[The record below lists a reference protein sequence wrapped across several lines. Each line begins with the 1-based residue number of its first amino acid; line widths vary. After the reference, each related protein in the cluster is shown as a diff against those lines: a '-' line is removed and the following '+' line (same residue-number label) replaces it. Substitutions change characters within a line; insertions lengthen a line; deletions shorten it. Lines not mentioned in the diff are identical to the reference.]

1 MTTPSSALS
10 QGSRD
15 TFDTGPLSWVMGEI
29 RESLNRSK
37 AALLDANGQASEEQS
52 TTLRLAKSYLH
63 QANGALQIV
72 DVDGVAII
80 TETVEE
86 LLDRVDAGQL
96 KFSAELAGTVVAAY
110 QALIEYLEELLAG
123 MPHQPVR
130 LFPYYRSLLEARGAD
145 RIHPSD
151 LFFPNLAIRPQ
162 LPGAASVRTLSSE
175 DYTSLRK
182 RFERMLLPFLKSTN
196 EAAELASA
204 AQMRDIVAEIEAAQQ
219 NSQNR
224 SFWWVMGGFTEAVA
238 EGHIRN
244 ELYVKQLFGRI
255 NLQIRRLAQ
264 GSSSITERLLRD
276 ALFFIA
282 GIVNPSPRAQQIRAA
297 YQLDGL
303 VPADYET
310 RRYGQIDMD
319 ALAVARER
327 LAQAKNVWNRIAGGD
342 ASAADAFEHEMRM
355 LADAG
360 MKLNSPTL
368 SKLLRELKGIAR
380 HAAHAGSGDILGL
393 EMATC
398 LLFVEHALANINRL
412 PDNFPDRANALTAR
426 LLAVVSGEQSIDSP
440 QWMDDMSREAQQRQT
455 MEAVGAE
462 MQSSL
467 RQVEKM
473 LDEFFR
479 DPLQHD
485 ALGQIDRV
493 LHQIQG
499 ALAVLD
505 QEDAVRT
512 LEHTRE
518 VVKSFGD
525 PGEARDEEQFRKV
538 AQNVGALSF
547 FIESLQL
554 HADSAKDRFV
564 FDAERGLFQA
574 KLVEKKPLP
583 GSAHNEI
590 EPEAAAPGIIGP
602 DPATSSAQNPQ
613 TVEDELALHQR
624 QTIEIAMS
632 LSLEPDNSA
641 LQQQL
646 KESLEQIRLD
656 ATLIDNPEAGDRA
669 KAGIELLARP
679 DFSSHQEALASL
691 ITGAMPAQPAAES
704 LPSVVAPESDEAID
718 AELLEIF
725 LSEAEEVLAT
735 VAQTLP
741 QSRSAPH
748 SQEHLTTLRRSFH
761 TLKGSGRMVG
771 LFAFGEAAWSIEQVL
786 NLCLSESRGGD
797 PDLYA
802 LLEKAAELLGDW
814 VQDLRT
820 SGRSDQTP
828 DALVAAAERV
838 KAGEAFSYQDQ
849 KRSLDA
855 GASVGAVTD
864 GEAALDVHAVPFV
877 EPASE
882 TKPSIVAESG
892 SDAVT
897 EIEALQQAAQPKLE
911 TSNDDGLQL
920 TAVLPQSS
928 ESLDTDAEI
937 EFQPGDNEQGDGS
950 TLVETT
956 NSLLPSPEL
965 GMGTNEAI
973 ANESE
978 LPPLPEVEEIVLSH
992 MESQWFEPQP
1002 EVSPA
1007 EIAPIV
1013 QLPVALQPA
1022 SQPPV
1027 PQEHLVAIADVI
1039 EFPPLQASEPKINDN
1054 VKRIGDLEISLPL
1067 HNIYLAETD
1076 ELVRVLAQDIGEW
1089 RHEPERQVSVQSV
1102 HAAHSLAGSSA
1113 TVGFTPVHELAHALE
1128 MVLQFVM
1135 RRPCRLAAH
1144 EFDTLEQTVE
1154 RLKLMLQKFALGEM
1168 PVYRSEYG
1176 RLLHSMQRDIEA
1188 RLDAVVQPLPAL
1200 PVDESMET
1208 PGLSDESLLLQPE
1221 VKANQVTMVPDA
1233 AGQDGHP
1240 VHSLHLEDNVS
1251 STGPGFARESDTVAD
1266 ALSMPKDELDADL
1279 LPVFLEEGRDI
1290 LPQMGHL
1297 LRAWQEQPGS
1307 GAMAQPL
1314 LRNLHT
1320 LKGSA
1325 RMAGAMELGQHLHDM
1340 EARIES
1346 LMRLGSP
1353 STISLEDLLVR
1364 YDLALQLFE
1373 QLQNP
1378 DAPKP
1383 ATIAPAIEAA
1393 PVTEPEEHHPVVLS
1407 PLIPLQSGR
1416 SVPTQTPVLQ
1426 PTVQPTA
1433 APIATAPLVRVRADI
1448 LDRLVNQAGEVSI
1461 SRSKLETEVGTL
1473 RQSLGELT
1481 ENVVRLRDQ
1490 LRELEMQ
1497 AETQIASQM
1506 AQSADREFDPL
1517 EFDRFT
1523 RLQELTRMM
1532 AESVNDIGSVHQNLS
1547 RAVEWAANDLNLQAR
1562 LTRDLQQDLMRVRM
1576 VQFASISERL
1586 FRVTRQAA
1594 KEVDKRVN
1602 LDIRGGAVEIDRS
1615 VLERMTGP
1623 FEHLLRNAIVH
1634 GIESRA
1640 MRRAAGKNEVGE
1652 LLVEIRQEGNEVV
1665 IRFSDDGRGL
1675 DVNRIRDKARIAGL
1689 LANDDSMS
1697 DEEVTDLIF
1706 HPGFSTVDEVTE
1718 LAGRG
1723 VGMDVVRSEA
1733 AALGG
1738 RVLTWSE
1745 PGKGA
1750 HFTIHLPLTLAVT
1763 QVVLVS
1769 TGGATYAV
1777 PSVLVEQVQQ
1787 LKANPLAAAYN
1798 DGAVIW
1804 QGQRVPMY
1812 YLPALLGDTSVS
1824 PVTQQYSPLIILK
1837 SGGERVAL
1845 HVDEVIGNREVVV
1858 KNIGLQLSRMAGVAG
1873 ATVLGS
1879 GDIVLILNPVPL
1891 AQRAVQENVRA
1902 PRIIQANAADN
1913 MGAVAEMTVPA
1924 TPKVEPVQGLR
1935 THNIVMVVDDS
1946 LTVRRVTQRLLA
1958 REGYQVVL
1966 AKDGVDALE
1975 HLQSITPDVMLVDI
1989 EMPRM
1994 DGFDLTRNVRND
2006 ERTRHIPI
2014 IMITS
2019 RTASKHRSYALE
2031 LGVNE
2036 YLGKPYQEEQL
2047 LSLIAGYVTR
2057 ETPAR

>member
-15 TFDTGPLSWVMGEI
+15 SFDTGPLSWVMGEI

-37 AALLDANGQASEEQS
+37 AALLDASGQASEEQS
-52 TTLRLAKSYLH
+52 TTLRHAKSYLH

-80 TETVEE
+80 TETVED

-96 KFSAELAGTVVAAY
+96 KFSFELANAAAAAY
-110 QALIEYLEELLAG
+110 QALIEYLEELLSG

-145 RIHPSD
+145 RIHPAD

-162 LPGAASVRTLSSE
+162 LPVTASARTLNSE
-175 DYTSLRK
+175 NYTNLRK
-182 RFERMLLPFLKSTN
+182 RFERVLLPFLKSTGDST
-196 EAAELASA
+196 ELSGAAL
-204 AQMRDIVAEIEAAQQ
+204 MRDIVAEIESAQQ
-219 NSQNR
+219 NPQNR
-224 SFWWVMGGFTEAVA
+224 NFWWVLRGFTEAVA

-255 NLQIRRLAQ
+255 NLQIRRLSQ

-282 GIVNPSPRAQQIRAA
+282 GIENPSPRVQQIRAA

-303 VPADYET
+303 VPANYET
-310 RRYGQIDMD
+310 KRYGQIDTD
-319 ALAVARER
+319 ALAAARER
-327 LAQAKNVWNRIAGGD
+327 LAQAKNIWNRIAGGD
-342 ASAADAFEHEMRM
+342 ASVADGFEHEMRM

-360 MKLNSPTL
+360 AKLNAPSL
-368 SKLLRELKGIAR
+368 FKLLRELKGIAR
-380 HAAHAGSGDILGL
+380 HAAHAGSGDMLGL

-398 LLFVEHALANINRL
+398 LLFVEYALLNINRL

-426 LLAVVSGEQSIDSP
+426 LLAVVSGEKPSDSV
-440 QWMDDMSREAQQRQT
+440 QWINDMSRQAQQRQT
-455 MEAVGAE
+455 MEAVAGE
-462 MQSSL
+462 MQFSL

-485 ALGQIDRV
+485 ALGQIDHA

-518 VVKSFGD
+518 VVRSFGA
-525 PGEARDEEQFRKV
+525 PEQTHDEEQFRKV

-554 HADSAKDRFV
+554 HADSAKDRFT
-564 FDAERGLFQA
+564 FDAEHGLFQA
-574 KLVEKKPLP
+574 KLIEKKTLP
-583 GSAHNEI
+583 DSAHDDI
-590 EPEAAAPGIIGP
+590 GPEAAPGIIES
-602 DPATSSAQNPQ
+602 DPAASDARNSQ

-624 QTIEIAMS
+624 QTAEIAMS
-632 LSLEPDNSA
+632 LSAEPDNPA

-656 ATLIDNPEAGDRA
+656 ARLIDNPEAGERA

-679 DFSSHQEALASL
+679 DFSINQEALAGL
-691 ITGAMPAQPAAES
+691 IAGAAPVQPAAGS
-704 LPSVVAPESDEAID
+704 LPAVVAPESDEAID

-725 LSEAEEVLAT
+725 LSEAEEVLGT

-741 QSRSAPH
+741 QSRNAPH

-786 NLCLSESRGGD
+786 NLRLSESRSGD

-802 LLEKAAELLGDW
+802 LLEKAAELLGGW
-814 VQDLRT
+814 VRDLRVNGR
-820 SGRSDQTP
+820 SGRTP
-828 DALVAAAERV
+828 DALVAAANRI
-838 KAGEAFSYQDQ
+838 KAGETFSYQDQ
-849 KRSLDA
+849 DGYADA
-855 GASVGAVTD
+855 GASVGVATD
-864 GEAALDVHAVPFV
+864 GETAWDAHTMPAVEAVPEI
-877 EPASE
+877 EPLLE
-882 TKPSIVAESG
+882 TAPDIVAESG
-892 SDAVT
+892 SDALT
-897 EIEALQQAAQPKLE
+897 DIEALRQAALPE
-911 TSNDDGLQL
+911 PEAFGADGLEL
-920 TAVLPQSS
+920 MAVLPQPFESS
-928 ESLDTDAEI
+928 DTDVEI
-937 EFQPGDNEQGDGS
+937 ELHDGQGDEDVLAQTAGS
-950 TLVETT
+950 L
-956 NSLLPSPEL
+956 SASS
-965 GMGTNEAI
+965 GFDISTNEA
-973 ANESE
+973 AAEAE
-978 LPPLPEVEEIVLSH
+978 LPPLPEVEEIDFSAT
-992 MESQWFEPQP
+992 ESRLFEPHAQAAP
-1002 EVSPA
+1002 V
-1007 EIAPIV
+1007 EIAPVV
-1013 QLPVALQPA
+1013 QFPVAPQ
-1022 SQPPV
+1022 SV
-1027 PQEHLVAIADVI
+1027 SPQERRVAIADVI

-1076 ELVRVLAQDIGEW
+1076 ELVRVLAQDIAEW

-1113 TVGFTPVHELAHALE
+1113 TVGFTPLHELAHALE
-1128 MVLQFVM
+1128 MVLQFLT
-1135 RRPCRLAAH
+1135 RRPCRLLTH

-1168 PVYRSEYG
+1168 PAYRSEYG
-1176 RLLHSMQRDIEA
+1176 RLLQSVQCDIEA
-1188 RLDAVVQPLPAL
+1188 RLDTAAQPLPAL
-1200 PVDESMET
+1200 PADEPAEK
-1208 PGLSDESLLLQPE
+1208 PGLSDENVLPQAAVATKQVALL
-1221 VKANQVTMVPDA
+1221 PDA
-1233 AGQDGHP
+1233 DQEEGTSHPAAMDIASPAKPGLAPEGDDVAG
-1240 VHSLHLEDNVS
+1240 
-1251 STGPGFARESDTVAD
+1251 
-1266 ALSMPKDELDADL
+1266 ALPMPKDELDADL
-1279 LPVFLEEGRDI
+1279 LLVFLEEGRDI

-1314 LRNLHT
+1314 LRHLHT

-1325 RMAGAMELGQHLHDM
+1325 RMAGAMALGQHLHDM
-1340 EARIES
+1340 EARIENM
-1346 LMRLGSP
+1346 MRLGSP
-1353 STISLEDLLVR
+1353 SGISLEDLLAR

-1373 QLQNP
+1373 LLQNP
-1378 DAPKP
+1378 SASGP
-1383 ATIAPAIEAA
+1383 ASAALPIEAA
-1393 PVTEPEEHHPVVLS
+1393 PAANTEEHHPVVLS
-1407 PLIPLQSGR
+1407 PLIPLQSAA
-1416 SVPTQTPVLQ
+1416 STPRTPIPQ
-1426 PTVQPTA
+1426 TA
-1433 APIATAPLVRVRADI
+1433 ARPAAVPIAATPLVRVRADI

-1473 RQSLGELT
+1473 RQSLDELT

-1497 AETQIASQM
+1497 AETQITSQM

-1547 RAVEWAANDLNLQAR
+1547 RTVDGAENDLNVQAR

-1594 KEVDKRVN
+1594 KELDKRVN
-1602 LDIRGGAVEIDRS
+1602 LDIRGGAVEIDRG
-1615 VLERMTGP
+1615 VLEKMTGP

-1634 GIESRA
+1634 GIESRD
-1640 MRRAAGKNEVGE
+1640 MRRTAGKNEVGE
-1652 LLVEIRQEGNEVV
+1652 LLVEVRQEGNEVV

-1675 DVNRIRDKARIAGL
+1675 DVNRIRAKARVAGL
-1689 LANDDSMS
+1689 LPDDAPIS

-1706 HPGFSTVDEVTE
+1706 HPGFSTADEVTE

-1738 RVLTWSE
+1738 RVSTWSE
-1745 PGKGA
+1745 PGKGT

-1769 TGGATYAV
+1769 TGGTVYAV

-1812 YLPALLGDTSVS
+1812 YLPALLGNINVS

-1837 SGGERVAL
+1837 SGSERVAL

-1858 KNIGLQLSRMAGVAG
+1858 KNIGPQLSRMAGIAG

-1891 AQRAVQENVRA
+1891 AQRAMQENIRA
-1902 PRIIQANAADN
+1902 PRIIQTDAPEN
-1913 MGAVAEMTVPA
+1913 MGAVAEMAVPA
-1924 TPKVEPVQGLR
+1924 APRAEPVQGLR

-1975 HLQSITPDVMLVDI
+1975 HLQTITPDVMLVDI

-1994 DGFDLTRNVRND
+1994 DGFDLTRNVRDD
-2006 ERTRHIPI
+2006 ERTRDIPI

-2019 RTASKHRSYALE
+2019 RTASKHHSYALE

-2036 YLGKPYQEEQL
+2036 YLGKPYQEERL
-2047 LSLIAGYVTR
+2047 LSLIAGYVAR
-2057 ETPAR
+2057 EMPAH